1 MDVYL
6 LKRYDKAQDIDALYR
21 EILRNVGNKSWCWHI
36 GSNRWQRIDY
46 LGMDNAI
53 EEYII
58 CTTNDDKWLVEKWI
72 NLT

>member
-21 EILRNVGNKSWCWHI
+21 EILRNVGDKGWYWHTCYNK
-36 GSNRWQRIDY
+36 WQCIDY
-46 LGMDNAI
+46 LDMNNTI

-58 CTTNDDKWLVEKWI
+58 CNTNDDKWLVEKWI